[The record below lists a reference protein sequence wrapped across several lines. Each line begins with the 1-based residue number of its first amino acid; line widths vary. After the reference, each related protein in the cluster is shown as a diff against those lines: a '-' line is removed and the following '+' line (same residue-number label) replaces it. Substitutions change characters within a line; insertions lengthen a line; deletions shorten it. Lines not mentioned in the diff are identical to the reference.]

1 MSLYAQIYP
10 NPSRIV
16 SGTITINNDDVV
28 LYCDTS
34 SAAVTINLISIPSGY
49 WMTTWK
55 LYVVDNSNNAGTNNI
70 TINAPSG
77 FLINGQSSLTLNA
90 NKQTALIRIA
100 SNTNFIAYTSTGNGS
115 NLAVLNQGSLIT
127 SSASSMNFVGI
138 QASASGS
145 AVTVQNNFISGTYVQ
160 ISALIASNSLIPSQ
174 GYQITNALYGTI
186 PVKNI
191 AVYLIATSTNEL
203 SLSGS
208 GYFYNADYDLAGV
221 YSGVSG
227 YAGQLGIWSLTL
239 TPVVGNVCIWNNL
252 HYVNTT
258 GSNGL
263 TNPYVDTT
271 NWSVLSYSTTN
282 GYIAEVDTIKYDV
295 ANNRIIQRDDVRYNS
310 VTWCTVF
317 SGYDS
322 FNNFR
327 WGDNK
332 CYNNILNDSVLY
344 NCNTLSNSVFNC
356 LNSSSVVIGTTTL
369 GGSTEMSDNEF
380 IDCTVSIPVQA
391 TGIAAEVF
399 MRNRVEYSQLAFIK
413 NTTSVAGTFT
423 GNIVSQSSL
432 TDVNYEGAYIKNVFQ
447 NATST
452 SLVNSTS
459 SSVFHYNTVQN
470 STLTVTL
477 NTSVITYNQIIND
490 SFLTITQNTNSVKNN
505 FVNQNSNLTIGIN
518 SSAINYNVLN
528 SASTLN
534 LANNTNLFTNNDFIN
549 GSFICATSQSGR
561 VNNNQIQDSVLTIST
576 CNGNVA
582 YNNFKATT
590 ITITTLGAAIGEVQ
604 TLSASLT
611 PTTLS
616 QAISGGIYLE
626 GIATTSYVLDLND
639 GAIFNAGTLT
649 IPTSI
654 ASFFG
659 VYTLQNCSGQNIT
672 KVVTNN
678 FNNPIRF
685 LPDANTVVFT
695 RTAIGAATSNDIVAS
710 TATASWT
717 LTYRANGNDSIEIR
731 RSGNLNGVIE
741 TEIYV

>member
-10 NPSRIV
+10 NPSRTI

-34 SAAVTINLISIPSGY
+34 VSAVTINLISIPNSY

-55 LYVVDNSNNAGTNNI
+55 LYVVDNSNNASTNNI

-77 FLINGQSSLTLNA
+77 FLINGQASLTLNA
-90 NKQTALIRIA
+90 NNETALIRIV
-100 SNTNFIAYTSTGNGS
+100 SNTDFIAYTSTANGS
-115 NLAVLNQGSLIT
+115 NLEVLNQGSLIT
-127 SSASSMNFVGI
+127 LSASSMNFIGI

-145 AVTVQNNFISGTYVQ
+145 AVTVQNSYISGTYVQ

-191 AVYLIATSTNEL
+191 EVYLIATSTNEL

-208 GYFYNADYDLAGV
+208 GYFYNADYDLTGV

-227 YAGQLGIWSLTL
+227 YAGQLGIWALTL

-252 HYVNTT
+252 HYVNIT
-258 GSNGL
+258 GSNGV

-271 NWSVLSYSTTN
+271 NWSVLTYSTTN

-295 ANNRIIQRDDVRYNS
+295 ANNRIIEREDVRYNS

-317 SGYDS
+317 AGYDS
-322 FNNFR
+322 FNSFR

-344 NCNTLSNSVFNC
+344 NCNTLSNSLFNR
-356 LNSSSVVIGTTTL
+356 LNSSSVIIGTTTL

-391 TGIAAEVF
+391 TGLASEIF
-399 MRNRVEYSQLAFIK
+399 NRNIIKYSQLAFIK
-413 NTTSVAGTFT
+413 NTTSVAGTFSN
-423 GNIVSQSSL
+423 NIVLQSSV
-432 TDVNYEGAYIKNVFQ
+432 TGVNYEGSYTLNTFQ
-447 NATST
+447 NATCT

-459 SSVFHYNTVQN
+459 NSIFHYNTIQN

-477 NTSVITYNQIIND
+477 NTSIITYNQIIND
-490 SFLTITQNTNSVKNN
+490 SFLTITQNTNSIKNN
-505 FVNQNSNLTIGIN
+505 YVNQNSNVTIGIN
-518 SSAINYNVLN
+518 SNTINYNVLN
-528 SASTLN
+528 SESTLN
-534 LANNTNLFTNNDFIN
+534 LANNSNLFINNYFIN
-549 GSFICATSQSGR
+549 GSFICATSQSAR
-561 VNNNQIQDSVLTIST
+561 VSNNQIQDSVITITT
-576 CNGNVA
+576 CNANVT
-582 YNNFKATT
+582 NNNLKQTT
-590 ITITTLGAAIGEVQ
+590 ITITTLGVSIGEVQ

-616 QAISGGIYLE
+616 QSISGGIYLE

-639 GAIFNAGTLT
+639 ATIFNAGTLT
-649 IPTSI
+649 IPISI

-685 LPDANTVVFT
+685 MPDANTVIFT

-710 TATASWT
+710 TATATYT
-717 LTYRANGNDSIEIR
+717 LTYRVNGNDSLEIKR
-731 RSGNLNGVIE
+731 LGNLNGVIE